1 MKGIELVEKYGKAG
15 TVIKDFYNK
24 KFMESLDAAVMP
36 DNFKEI
42 YGAYNIDNETVGV
55 MLDKNPSQ
63 LFEIFDAHSIY
74 IEILVKINKSD
85 ALFSYVINNDLM
97 GNVEAI
103 LYKSRIE
110 AEKVAIEKAL
120 EILNDKL

>member
-24 KFMESLDAAVMP
+24 KFMKSLDDAMLP
-36 DNFKEI
+36 DNFREI

-55 MLDKNPSQ
+55 MIDKNPSQ
-63 LFEIFDAHSIY
+63 LFEIFDAHGIY
-74 IEILVKINKSD
+74 IQINVFTGG
-85 ALFSYVINNDLM
+85 AFSYSIIGDVATVGSTDTFPI
-97 GNVEAI
+97 
-103 LYKSRIE
+103 RIE
-110 AEKVAIEKAL
+110 AEKKVIEIAL